1 MRTLNRIA
9 VLVVVLLTTSIARG
23 QSTFDTCSA
32 EGNAQRANAKALNLK
47 KNRDGS
53 PTDAQINTRI
63 TFDVLMT
70 SGEHPTLFKEGDGA
84 EIVGYVSEVKIGAI
98 ETCNCKAKDSA
109 HRDTHIELTI
119 DPMDGGNKSKLLV
132 VEVTP
137 RFQKAMKEKGLNW
150 SSRGLRDAFLGRWVK
165 VRGWVFYDA
174 MHDDESA
181 SSEGTRVWRGS
192 PWEIHPVTHIEI
204 TTRPHSNAHVQPT
217 PTPTPAPTETS
228 TASESTQCT
237 GTTQKGKRCSRTTTD
252 PSGRCYQH
260 K

>member
-1 MRTLNRIA
+1 MNIIVRITL
-9 VLVVVLLTTSIARG
+9 LGFVLLSAFVAYG

-53 PTDAQINTRI
+53 PTDAQINRKI
-63 TFDVLMT
+63 TFEVLMT
-70 SGEHPTLFKEGDGA
+70 SGEHPTMFKEGDGA
-84 EIVGYVSEVKIGAI
+84 EIIGYVSEVKIGAI
-98 ETCNCKAKDSA
+98 ETCNCKAKDTA

-119 DPMDGGNKSKLLV
+119 DPMDEGNKSKLLV

-137 RFQKAMKEKGLNW
+137 RFQKIMHDKGLNW
-150 SSRGLRDAFLGRWVK
+150 TSRGLRDAFLGRWVK

-204 TTRPHSNAHVQPT
+204 TTRPYAEQPSPVSSPSE
-217 PTPTPAPTETS
+217 PTVS
-228 TASESTQCT
+228 HESTQCT
-237 GTTQKGKRCSRTTTD
+237 GKTQKGKRCSRMTTD
-252 PSGRCYQH
+252 ASGKCYQH